1 MEGLYRPSTVR
12 DILRRHGIRP
22 RKSLGQN
29 FLIDGNI
36 LARIVEAAA
45 PGPADL
51 VIEVGPGI
59 GTLTRELCRRAG
71 GVLAIER
78 DRRMEPVLAET
89 LADCPGL
96 DLRFADA
103 MAFDFADAIA
113 RHPGRVTFVSNLPYN
128 IATPLL
134 LELLLGVPGISLYVV
149 MVQKELADRFTA
161 SPGGKDYGATTVKML
176 YRCSI
181 ERVISVPR
189 TVFLPPPQVD
199 SVVLRLT
206 PHAAPPVDVP
216 DEGAFLELVE
226 TAFAQRR
233 KTLKNAL
240 SSGKESAGAR
250 EAVALA
256 LADAGIEPGRRA
268 ETLSL
273 AEFAALARSQAKEDA
288 PAHIRAK
295 ENAPRERGAS

>member
-12 DILRRHGIRP
+12 DVLRRHGIRP
-22 RKSLGQN
+22 RKALGQN

-36 LARIVEAAA
+36 LARIVGAAT
-45 PGPADL
+45 PHPEDL

-59 GTLTRELCRRAG
+59 GTLTWELCKRAG
-71 GVLAIER
+71 KVLAVER
-78 DRRMEPVLAET
+78 DRRMEAVLDET

-103 MAFDFADAIA
+103 MAFDFAAEIA
-113 RHPGRVTFVSNLPYN
+113 SHLGRVTFVSNLPYN

-134 LELLLGVPGISLYVV
+134 IELLLGVPKIGLYVV

-161 SPGGKDYGATTVKML
+161 SPGGKDYGATTVKLL
-176 YRCSI
+176 YRCAL
-181 ERVISVPR
+181 ERVIAVPR

-216 DEGAFLELVE
+216 DEAAFLALVE
-226 TAFAQRR
+226 KAFAQRR
-233 KTLKNAL
+233 KTLLNAL
-240 SSGKESAGAR
+240 SAGTEGPAAR
-250 EAVALA
+250 DAIALA
-256 LADAGIEPGRRA
+256 LGDAGIDPGRRA

-273 AEFAALARSQAKEDA
+273 GEFAALARSLAKG
-288 PAHIRAK
+288 
-295 ENAPRERGAS
+295 NAPRERGAS